1 MINEVMVLN
10 INRSTKG
17 LTESAIIT
25 AVICV
30 LGIAG
35 MYIPFLGML
44 LFIVPTPLIVIG
56 KKYGVK
62 YSIMSLVAASVV
74 MISFSSPV
82 TSILV
87 IALPGIPALVTGVLM
102 RRKILPYYIL
112 AATTIAG
119 IGVTVFSFFIASKLL
134 GVSIIDNMQE
144 MFKQSVNIQEY
155 MYSIMGVNSES
166 LEQANEMMKMLSDMV
181 VVIIPSAIIMAAFF
195 SSYVNYTLATY
206 ILRRTGYKVESL
218 KPFRYFKLSKSAL
231 RGIMVIALLS
241 MVAGY
246 LNIVDQEVL
255 ITNVYLLGQLV
266 FIIGGLA
273 VVAYYLNYYKINKPL
288 KVVVMVFL
296 VLTKV
301 GGMVLLITGILD
313 IFIDIRKYKEENGAN
328 P

>member
-1 MINEVMVLN
+1 MN

-56 KKYGVK
+56 RKYGIK
-62 YSIMSLVAASVV
+62 YALMSLVAASIV

-82 TSILV
+82 TAILV
-87 IALPGIPALVTGVLM
+87 IGLPGIPALVTGVMM
-102 RRKILPYYIL
+102 RRKMLPYYIL

-119 IGVTVFSFFIASKLL
+119 IGITVFSIFMASKIM

-144 MFKQSVNIQEY
+144 MFKQSANIQEY
-155 MYSIMGVNSES
+155 MYSIMGADPES
-166 LEQANEMMKMLSDMV
+166 LDKANEMMKMMSEMMM
-181 VVIIPSAIIMAAFF
+181 VIIPSAIIMAAFF
-195 SSYVNYTLATY
+195 SSYVNYVFATY
-206 ILRRTGYKVESL
+206 ILRRTGYKVISL
-218 KPFRYFKLSKSAL
+218 KPFRYFKLSKNAV
-231 RGIMVIALLS
+231 RGILLIGLLS
-241 MVAGY
+241 LIAGY
-246 LNIVDQEVL
+246 LNVVDQKTL

-266 FIIGGLA
+266 FILEGAA
-273 VVAYYLNYYKINKPL
+273 VAAYFLNYYKISKPL
-288 KVVVMVFL
+288 RVIVMVFL
-296 VLTKV
+296 VLTKF
-301 GGMVLLITGILD
+301 GGILLLITGIADL
-313 IFIDIRKYKEENGAN
+313 FIDIRKYKEENEST